1 MTMFYD
7 AEKKEIV
14 IYIVCGIFAAG
25 INLSSFYVLDH
36 WMHIHYLLATAIAWV
51 CSTTFA
57 FLTNKFLVF
66 RAYDVTKQVL
76 VREIITFLSSRGI
89 SGLIDLGGMYL
100 LVSCLGLDHS
110 LSKCMVLGLIVA
122 TNYLLS
128 RYWVFRKGRGSDT
141 RG

>member
-1 MTMFYD
+1 MQ
-7 AEKKEIV
+7 KRNEIA
-14 IYIVCGIFAAG
+14 IYIICGIFAAG
-25 INLSSFYVLDH
+25 LNLGVFYALDH
-36 WMHIHYLLATAIAWV
+36 WMHIHYLLATAIAWA
-51 CSTTFA
+51 CSTAFA

-66 RAYDVTKQVL
+66 HAYDVTKQVL

-100 LVSCLGLDHS
+100 LVSCLKLDHS

-128 RYWVFRKGRGSDT
+128 RFWVFKKGRESDT